1 MSRLVLVARDAVR
14 MIREGHSRRL
24 VESVKTRLESVTP
37 SLGLARDLNVPFT
50 APDAKLKVEVR
61 PLRPGEEI
69 DFLALDGPD
78 MTDDA
83 AHTILQQRRLL
94 DSKVGTCW
102 IAVDPDGRPAY
113 MQCLVQPEH
122 TDRLRGLFGD
132 LYPRLL
138 PGHALLEGAY
148 TPPDFR
154 GKGIMAHAMAL
165 IAASAADQDVR
176 SVVTFV
182 GEDNIASLKGCK
194 KAGFWP
200 YTRRLEVYRFGRRQV
215 RYEPLPPG
223 TPYAFDQP
231 ERNSVAPEA
240 PRPIPTPR
248 ADDDRTGPSSRST
261 ASR

>member
-14 MIREGHSRRL
+14 MIRDGHSRQL
-24 VESVKTRLESVTP
+24 VDSLQTRLDSVTP
-37 SLGLARDLNVPFT
+37 ALGLARDLAVPHQ
-50 APDAKLKVEVR
+50 APAAKVPVEVH
-61 PLRPGEEI
+61 PLGPGEEL
-69 DFLALDGPD
+69 DFLALDD
-78 MTDDA
+78 TDLSDDA

-94 DSKVGTCW
+94 DSQVGTCW

-113 MQCLVQPEH
+113 MQCLILPEH
-122 TDRLRGLFGD
+122 NDRLGGLFGD
-132 LYPRLL
+132 LYPRLR
-138 PGHALLEGAY
+138 PGQALLEGAY

-165 IAASAADQDVR
+165 IAESATDLGVR

-200 YTRRLEVYRFGRRQV
+200 YTRRLEIYRYGRRQV
-215 RYEPLPPG
+215 RYAPIPPG
-223 TPYAFDQP
+223 TPYAFDELSP
-231 ERNSVAPEA
+231 DRPAPMV
-240 PRPIPTPR
+240 RPIPTPR
-248 ADDDRTGPSSRST
+248 AGDQRATSAESS